1 MDRKPESQ
9 PFNKIKYL
17 QGAIEQ
23 AKKNPMGTEE
33 YKALLEGIDESKGEV
48 SPNKIKDFFNKIR
61 GATIYAESFN
71 DLKII
76 SGVIKLEEIRPTNIP
91 DKEIKD
97 PNKDFLGYRIVATK
111 DVDGSY
117 KFYPFVAAD
126 HSKEK

>member
-1 MDRKPESQ
+1 
-9 PFNKIKYL
+9 
-17 QGAIEQ
+17 
-23 AKKNPMGTEE
+23 MGTEE